1 MLLHTILSLK
11 RTLYLQKQ
19 GDKEMFEITYSDSEI
34 FEDYQYAGKAH
45 KGGTYDFTFENRY
58 LIYHAPLRRE
68 VDYIAIDMT
77 TGLSSSVITKAP
89 GNYYT
94 KESYRK
100 LIPHILYSVKYTG
113 DVRYLNRF
121 ADNPLEV
128 IDSIFRVVLPNNGYH
143 IREEQISLAK
153 QMYIGFTEKQIA
165 LCEAEVGTGK
175 TLSYLVAAIVAKHH
189 NSRIYAQKLPVTI
202 TTSSIELQKA
212 LVEREIPNL
221 SRMLL
226 DYYIIEKP
234 LTAVLRKGKEHYL
247 CRYRFEDYLRNIKQ
261 YPEKYAST
269 VELLEQMADF
279 RFGIDL
285 DRYRISGAIKNRIC
299 IKGSCAGCSQKK
311 QCKYHDFAKQKL
323 SHRMRGDIDGKINRL
338 PLKYFSANSYGD
350 VLSRVTNDVDTIG
363 QGLSNSAA
371 SIVSA
376 SAQFIGCLI
385 MMFWTDWIMAVT
397 TIVTTVLGI
406 FFMAFIMKHS
416 QHYFKERQRSLGK
429 LNGYIEEIYSGHD
442 VIRISNAEKSVK
454 DKFTQDIE
462 FFRGSLVIFHL
473 STSIW
478 LSIQARNLSFG
489 TRIRVPILSRGKPWE
504 RTNS

>member
-11 RTLYLQKQ
+11 RPLYLQKQ

-34 FEDYQYAGKAH
+34 FEDYQTAGKAH

-68 VDYIAIDMT
+68 VNYIAIDMT

-121 ADNPLEV
+121 VDKPLEV

-153 QMYIGFTEKQIA
+153 QIYIGFTEKQIA

-189 NSRIYAQKLPVTI
+189 NSRYYGQKLPVTI

-234 LTAVLRKGKEHYL
+234 LTAVLRKGKEH
-247 CRYRFEDYLRNIKQ
+247 
-261 YPEKYAST
+261 
-269 VELLEQMADF
+269 
-279 RFGIDL
+279 
-285 DRYRISGAIKNRIC
+285 
-299 IKGSCAGCSQKK
+299 
-311 QCKYHDFAKQKL
+311 
-323 SHRMRGDIDGKINRL
+323 
-338 PLKYFSANSYGD
+338 
-350 VLSRVTNDVDTIG
+350 
-363 QGLSNSAA
+363 
-371 SIVSA
+371 
-376 SAQFIGCLI
+376 
-385 MMFWTDWIMAVT
+385 
-397 TIVTTVLGI
+397 
-406 FFMAFIMKHS
+406 
-416 QHYFKERQRSLGK
+416 
-429 LNGYIEEIYSGHD
+429 
-442 VIRISNAEKSVK
+442 
-454 DKFTQDIE
+454 
-462 FFRGSLVIFHL
+462 
-473 STSIW
+473 
-478 LSIQARNLSFG
+478 
-489 TRIRVPILSRGKPWE
+489 
-504 RTNS
+504 